1 MHRTNPY
8 AWRRFGEF
16 VEWTHRGQV
25 PEPQGEQQASDPR
38 VDLAVEA
45 HELAGGG
52 DIPGVDVETWSE
64 EGITVTRMH
73 VQDEQAARRVGK
85 EPGRYSTLEVP
96 GLRKRDPDLQE
107 RVSARMAEELA
118 RFIELPDTE
127 SALVVGLGNWNV
139 TADSLGPL
147 VVEKLFVT
155 RHLFHHIP
163 DLMGDGYRSVS
174 AVAPGVLGI
183 TGIETM
189 EIVRGIVEHVKP
201 KLVVAVDALASRSTK
216 RVNTTIQIAD
226 TGVHPGSGVGNRRKG
241 LTRETLGVP
250 VIAIG
255 VPTVVEATTI
265 IHDALDYLLQRL
277 SREVS
282 DQLRPVLN
290 TFDVA
295 EKQKWITD
303 ILDPLG
309 DNLVVTPK
317 EIDAFVDDA
326 AHIVATGLNVAFHPA
341 ISLEDAAL
349 FTH

>member
-1 MHRTNPY
+1 MWPDGVAPKSAHDGSSNPR
-8 AWRRFGEF
+8 A
-16 VEWTHRGQV
+16 
-25 PEPQGEQQASDPR
+25 
-38 VDLAVEA
+38 DLAVEA

-52 DIPGVDVETWSE
+52 DIPGVDVETWTE

-73 VQDEQAARRVGK
+73 VHDEQAARRMGK

-107 RVSARMAEELA
+107 RVSQRMAEELS
-118 RFIELPDTE
+118 RFLELPETE

-147 VVEKLFVT
+147 VVDKLFVT

-163 DLMGDGYRSVS
+163 DIMGDGYRSVS

-189 EIVRGIVEHVKP
+189 EIVRGIVGHVKP
-201 KLVVAVDALASRSTK
+201 KLLVAVDALASRSTK
-216 RVNTTIQIAD
+216 RVNTTIQISD
-226 TGVHPGSGVGNRRKG
+226 TGIHPGSGVGNRRKG
-241 LTRETLGVP
+241 LTRATLGVP
-250 VIAIG
+250 VVAIG

-265 IHDALDYLLQRL
+265 IQDALDYLLHQL
-277 SREVS
+277 AKGVS
-282 DQLRPVLN
+282 EQVRHVFN
-290 TFDVA
+290 TVDVA
-295 EKQKWITD
+295 EKRRWITE

-317 EIDAFVDDA
+317 EIDAFVEDA
-326 AHIVATGLNVAFHPA
+326 AHIVATGLNVALHPA
-341 ISLEDAAL
+341 ITLEDAAL